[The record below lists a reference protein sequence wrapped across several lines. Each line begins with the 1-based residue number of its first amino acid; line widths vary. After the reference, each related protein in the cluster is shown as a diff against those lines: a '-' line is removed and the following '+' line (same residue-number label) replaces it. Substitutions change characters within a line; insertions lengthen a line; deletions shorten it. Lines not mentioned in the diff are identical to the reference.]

1 MDGTEQNPGI
11 MHLAV
16 KEILQEINGDLRRN
30 ILGLRYLLSV
40 SVKEIYLGKDIDL
53 IENAVVDFR
62 GENDSQLIGC
72 TAQGAGC
79 CLKQHM

>member
-53 IENAVVDFR
+53 IDYQIISSKSKTKSKECDF
-62 GENDSQLIGC
+62 E
-72 TAQGAGC
+72 TFE
-79 CLKQHM
+79 

>member
-1 MDGTEQNPGI
+1 MDGTDQNPGI

-16 KEILQEINGDLRRN
+16 KEILQEINSDLRRN

-53 IENAVVDFR
+53 IDYQVISSKSKTKTKECDF
-62 GENDSQLIGC
+62 E
-72 TAQGAGC
+72 TFE
-79 CLKQHM
+79 